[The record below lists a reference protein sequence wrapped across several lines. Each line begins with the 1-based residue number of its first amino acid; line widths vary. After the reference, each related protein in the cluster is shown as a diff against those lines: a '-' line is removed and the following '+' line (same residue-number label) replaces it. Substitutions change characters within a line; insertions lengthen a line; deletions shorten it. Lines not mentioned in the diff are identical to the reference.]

1 MGQFGILNYVLALKN
16 DPLFNFSGHE
26 FSTHEFKGIASKISM
41 FKCSI
46 KIDNVTIKIWN
57 PSDIT
62 SKASV
67 CCVAGISIDV
77 SILTG

>member
-1 MGQFGILNYVLALKN
+1 MGQYGILNYVLALKN

-46 KIDNVTIKIWN
+46 KIDNVIIKI
-57 PSDIT
+57 
-62 SKASV
+62 
-67 CCVAGISIDV
+67 
-77 SILTG
+77 